1 MGLAMKQ
8 AILFIFFLLTIIS
21 SPSINLAGEEKQ
33 GDRLSYAL
41 KLFQQADY
49 NKAIDEL
56 KIISAGTEENKTTLG
71 ASYLIGI
78 AYKAMGNPDD
88 AAGWLQRSSKYEP
101 IADYGFF
108 YLGETYLSA
117 GNYQAALDTFLTI
130 RSRFP
135 DSRWGEDA
143 DFKTSVALFYLGRYT
158 ESRLSLDRFI
168 KEYTR
173 SSLLPLARIRIAE
186 CNEKIGDSKE
196 AYNQYKAIWINH
208 PASAESRTASERMRQ
223 IASSEF
229 ATGVSTPLP
238 TPSVDERYSRVCNLF
253 SNSSYREGIN
263 ELTTILKEVEE
274 MDDAAKPKWFAESML
289 KLGDAYFQVREDNKA
304 LAVLKKLS
312 ATASKPKMLAEG
324 AFLSAKAFQ
333 RSGQRAEAAAAFDK
347 LIKDFPGG
355 EFAARGM
362 YRWADMAE
370 GDDDTARA
378 RSLYRNLY
386 IELPDNTLADD
397 ALWREGWLSYLD
409 KDYKGA
415 YLIFNKLLNEY
426 PYSDFADT
434 ATYWSARTAEKL
446 GMVDKAAVH
455 YTDVINRFPLS
466 YYAAISRGR
475 ISVDASETPVRK
487 IKSLSYE
494 PHDVHTIPDRYV
506 SLHLN
511 KGKALMGLGFR
522 EDASAELSMAEA
534 RCTDKVTLLE
544 IARLMTRI
552 GAYNKAQRLV
562 VNRFQEFL
570 IDDAGQPDTEI
581 WTFAFPAGFSE
592 DVRINADKN
601 SLNPFLIHAII
612 KEESSYRTDVVSR
625 AGAVGLMQLM
635 PSTGNNI
642 SRETGF
648 KDYSTPSLYRS
659 EVNISLG
666 SSYLKKLVE
675 GSKGKIPLAIASYNA
690 GPNAVLSWVARYGT
704 EEMDEFIEKI
714 PYPETRNYVKKV
726 LRSYD
731 VYERLYG
738 QISTQVDSTE
748 PVLKEDVVAL
758 ELSGLEQYK

>member
-8 AILFIFFLLTIIS
+8 TILFIFFLLTIILN
-21 SPSINLAGEEKQ
+21 PSINLASEEKQ
-33 GDRLSYAL
+33 EDRLSYAL

-49 NKAIDEL
+49 IKAIDEL
-56 KIISAGTEENKTTLG
+56 KTIAAETEENRTTLE
-71 ASYLIGI
+71 ASFLIGV
-78 AYKAMGNPDD
+78 AYKALGNLDD

-101 IADYGFF
+101 IADYAVF

-143 DFKTSVALFYLGRYT
+143 DLKASVALFQLGRYI
-158 ESRLSLDRFI
+158 ESRLSLARFI
-168 KEYTR
+168 KEYPR
-173 SSLLPLARIRIAE
+173 SSLIPLARIRIAE
-186 CNEKIGDSKE
+186 VDEKIGDPKG
-196 AYNQYKAIWINH
+196 AYNQYKAIWVNH
-208 PASAESRTASERMRQ
+208 PTSPESRRASERMRQ
-223 IASSEF
+223 TASSEF
-229 ATGVSTPLP
+229 PTGVSTPLS

-263 ELTTILKEVEE
+263 ELTAILKEVEE
-274 MDDAAKPKWFAESML
+274 MDDATKPKWFAESML
-289 KLGDAYFQVREDNKA
+289 KLGDAYFQVKEDNKA
-304 LAVLKKLS
+304 LAVLKKFS
-312 ATASKPKMLAEG
+312 TTASKPKMLAEG

-347 LIKDFPGG
+347 LIKDFPGE

-378 RSLYRNLY
+378 GSLYHNLY
-386 IELPDNTLADD
+386 IELPDSPLADD
-397 ALWREGWLSYLD
+397 ALWKVGWLSYLE

-415 YLIFNKLLNEY
+415 YLIFNKLLTEY
-426 PYSDFADT
+426 PYSEFTDT

-446 GMVDKAAVH
+446 DMVDKAAVH

-475 ISVDASETPVRK
+475 IVIASETPARK
-487 IKSLSYE
+487 VKSLSYE
-494 PHDVHTIPDRYV
+494 PHTIPDRYV

-511 KGKALMGLGFR
+511 KGKTLMDLGFS
-522 EDASAELSMAEA
+522 EDASVELSMAEA

-544 IARLMTRI
+544 IARLMTRV

-570 IDDAGQPDTEI
+570 IDDAIQPDAEI

-642 SRETGF
+642 SKETGF

-666 SSYLKKLVE
+666 SSYLKKLVK
-675 GSKGKIPLAIASYNA
+675 GSNGKIPLAIASYNA
-690 GPNAVLSWVARYGT
+690 GPNAVSSWVSRYGT

-738 QISTQVDSTE
+738 QISTKE

-758 ELSGLEQYK
+758 ELSGLQQSK

>member
-8 AILFIFFLLTIIS
+8 TILFIFFLLTIVL

-56 KIISAGTEENKTTLG
+56 KLIVAETEENKTTLE
-71 ASYLIGI
+71 ASYLIGV
-78 AYKAMGNPDD
+78 AYKALENLDD

-101 IADYGFF
+101 IADYAVF

-130 RSRFP
+130 KSRFP

-143 DFKTSVALFYLGRYT
+143 DFNSSVALFQLGRYI

-168 KEYTR
+168 KEYPR
-173 SSLLPLARIRIAE
+173 SSLIPLARIRIAE
-186 CNEKIGDSKE
+186 VDEKIGDPKG
-196 AYNQYKAIWINH
+196 AYNQYKAIWVNH
-208 PASAESRTASERMRQ
+208 PTSPESRRASERMKQ
-223 IASSEF
+223 ISSSEVA
-229 ATGVSTPLP
+229 ATPPIPLSTA
-238 TPSVDERYSRVCNLF
+238 SVDERYSRVCNLF
-253 SNSSYREGIN
+253 SNSSCREGIN
-263 ELTTILKEVEE
+263 ELKTILKVVEE
-274 MDDAAKPKWFAESML
+274 MDAATKPKWFAESML

-304 LAVLKKLS
+304 SAVLKKFS
-312 ATASKPKMLAEG
+312 TTASKPKMLAE
-324 AFLSAKAFQ
+324 AAYLSARAFQ
-333 RSGQRAEAAAAFDK
+333 RSGQREEAAAAFDK
-347 LIKDFPGG
+347 LIKDFPGE

-362 YRWADMAE
+362 HRWADMAE

-378 RSLYRNLY
+378 RSLYYNLY
-386 IELPDNTLADD
+386 IELPDSTLADD
-397 ALWREGWLSYLD
+397 ALWKVGWLSYLE

-415 YLIFNKLLNEY
+415 YLIFNKLLTEY
-426 PYSDFADT
+426 PYSDFTDT

-446 GMVDKAAVH
+446 DMLDKAAVH

-475 ISVDASETPVRK
+475 ISIIASDIPARK
-487 IKSLSYE
+487 VKSLSYE
-494 PHDVHTIPDRYV
+494 PHTIPDRYV

-522 EDASAELSMAEA
+522 EDASIELSMAEA

-562 VNRFQEFL
+562 VNRFQKFL
-570 IDDAGQPDTEI
+570 IDDAGQPDAEM

-675 GSKGKIPLAIASYNA
+675 VSKGKIPLAIASYNA
-690 GPNAVLSWVARYGT
+690 GPNAVSSWVSRYGT

-738 QISTQVDSTE
+738 QISTPVDSKE
-748 PVLKEDVVAL
+748 PALKEDVVAL
-758 ELSGLEQYK
+758 ELSELQQYK